1 MMPELLSFA
10 ASTAEAAH
18 EGESSHMLFYVLGI
32 ALALWGVVIAVIGI
46 RARTAFAASA
56 GPRNVIMLVT
66 TLLVVA
72 TCGSAAITG

>member
-1 MMPELLSFA
+1 MVPELFSIA

-18 EGESSHMLFYVLGI
+18 EGESSHVLFYALGLG
-32 ALALWGVVIAVIGI
+32 LALWGVGIAVIGI
-46 RARTAFAASA
+46 QRRQGFPASA
-56 GPRNVIMLVT
+56 RVRNAIMLVT

>member
-1 MMPELLSFA
+1 MVNELLVLA

-18 EGESSHMLFYVLGI
+18 GEESSHVLFYAMGSG
-32 ALALWGVVIAVIGI
+32 LALWGVMIALFGI
-46 RARTAFAASA
+46 RRRQAFPTSART
-56 GPRNVIMLVT
+56 RNAIMFVT

>member
-1 MMPELLSFA
+1 MLSELLTLA

-18 EGESSHMLFYVLGI
+18 EGESSHLPFYVLGVG
-32 ALALWGVVIAVIGI
+32 LALWGVAVAVIGI
-46 RARTAFAASA
+46 QRRQAFPPSLRARNA
-56 GPRNVIMLVT
+56 IMLVT